1 MVLEALAK
9 SFALRT
15 MVISTVA
22 QQRCDKSWPDKSWP
36 EK

>member
-1 MVLEALAK
+1 MAMVLEAMAK

-22 QQRCDKSWPDKSWP
+22 QQRRDKS
-36 EK
+36 